1 MLAMKLN
8 KFDSKIKIMFLYIAM
23 FLCFDYSLA
32 QDAPFTMSASY
43 KADYVQN
50 MSGGLEVGG
59 GYLGYGQMGLS
70 IDFEALNL
78 WKNGELFI
86 GGATTHGAMPS
97 ASFIGDFQVA
107 DNIEAGEHVYLE
119 QFWFRQDIGQFMLK
133 VGLQDL
139 NEYFV
144 ESTPALEYINSSFGI
159 NSVIS
164 ANMDAPIFP
173 VMGLGVE
180 LHTLLAIICMRNSAF
195 SMGSLPISRRTHIIC
210 IGPLIKMK
218 ACSSSVRFILLMIK
232 MSSNSVVF
240 ITLTIKNVERI
251 CSQTE
256 S

>member
-1 MLAMKLN
+1 MKLN

-32 QDAPFTMSASY
+32 QDAPFTVSASY

-180 LHTLLAIICMRNSAF
+180 LHYSISDNLHAQLCV

-210 IGPLIKMK
+210 TGPLIKMK